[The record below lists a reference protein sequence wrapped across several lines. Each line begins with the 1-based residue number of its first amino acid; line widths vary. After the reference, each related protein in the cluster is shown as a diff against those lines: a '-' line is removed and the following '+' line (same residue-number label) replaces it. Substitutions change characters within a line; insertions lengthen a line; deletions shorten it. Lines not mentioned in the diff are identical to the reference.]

1 MPIEIRELHIK
12 VTVTNPSGEPQSAT
26 RPPQTSQN
34 GRPAADREKLV
45 AECVE
50 KVLEILETKNER

>member
-12 VTVTNPSGEPQSAT
+12 ANINQTGNQQPESG
-26 RPPQTSQN
+26 
-34 GRPAADREKLV
+34 PAASPEAPADTDKLV

-50 KVLEILETKNER
+50 KVLEILKQRNER